1 MTFSS
6 LIVASTFTITLV
18 IIVLVV
24 SPSLGSTMLMKSKIG
39 LIQLSYAEIM
49 GVVVGA
55 GMEHDIAYV
64 KRIENK
70 TSSPSLPLVKPVQGT
85 LVVTERVVNEGG
97 GNKKPSDFTIA
108 VHGNNPSPSSFQGSS
123 SGTAVKLQMGM
134 YSVTETK
141 PSGYN
146 STFLGDCSGGMM
158 SVETKNCTIT
168 NTYSKTG
175 VGVK

>member
-1 MTFSS
+1 M
-6 LIVASTFTITLV
+6 
-18 IIVLVV
+18 
-24 SPSLGSTMLMKSKIG
+24 
-39 LIQLSYAEIM
+39 
-49 GVVVGA
+49 
-55 GMEHDIAYV
+55 
-64 KRIENK
+64 
-70 TSSPSLPLVKPVQGT
+70 
-85 LVVTERVVNEGG
+85 VNEGG
-97 GNKKPSDFTIA
+97 GNKKPSDFIIT

-134 YSVTETK
+134 YSVTQTK